1 MRVILLIGCDDLNK
15 KTLIII
21 TIFILTLLGC
31 TRGEALGTDT
41 LIDEDFNNLRLEDLT
56 EYKIDVELD
65 EKNKSYTGWQYTSF
79 TNTTDVAL
87 GEIYFHLYPNAFRS
101 LEEAPIMLTQE
112 FTDPLRYDNGFIDIL
127 EVSIGDRKH
136 DLFYEVMGQDNTILK
151 VSLDSKLEVGEKVE
165 LFLGYDAK
173 LPNVKERYGYGQRTM
188 NFGNWY
194 PILCVYDE
202 DGWNLEP
209 YYNIGDP
216 FYSDVANYKVS
227 IKTSKDMVVASSG
240 NILTET
246 INDDEKTYQIEG
258 KLIRDFAWAASPDFK
273 LKELKAD
280 DTLVKLYY
288 LDEKSTT
295 VRNALNASVDSI
307 RTFNKVFG
315 KYPYGQ
321 YTVVI
326 SEFPSGMEYP
336 TFVLISND
344 YFNNASKD
352 ILDQVIVHE
361 TAHQWWY
368 GLVGN
373 NQVKEAWLDE
383 ALTTYSEIIYSKE
396 IYGEEKARDYYQNNI
411 SSGFEYGKRYLGNKQ
426 VVNRHLK
433 NFDGWNDYSILVYT
447 KGAMFINQIK
457 NNFGE
462 ETLYKILNRY
472 YEENKF
478 YNARTEDFIRICEEV
493 TGSSFNDLVDTW
505 LN

>member
-1 MRVILLIGCDDLNK
+1 MNK
-15 KTLIII
+15 KPLIILA
-21 TIFILTLLGC
+21 IFLLTLLGC

-41 LIDEDFNNLRLEDLT
+41 LIDEDLNNIILEDLT
-56 EYKIDVELD
+56 EYRIDVELD
-65 EKNKSYTGWQYTSF
+65 EKNKTYTGWQYTTF
-79 TNTTDVAL
+79 TNTTGL
-87 GEIYFHLYPNAFRS
+87 PLEEIYFNLYPNAFRD
-101 LEEAPIMLTQE
+101 LEGAPIMLTQE
-112 FTDPLRYDNGFIDIL
+112 FTDPLRYDKGYIDIL
-127 EVSIGDRKH
+127 EVSIDDRNL
-136 DLFYEVMGQDNTILK
+136 DLLYEVVGENNTLLK
-151 VSLDSKLEVGEKVE
+151 VSLDNKLEPGDKIE

-173 LPNVKERYGYGQRTM
+173 LPNVKERFGYGQRAM

-209 YYNIGDP
+209 YYNLGDP

-227 IKTSKDMVVASSG
+227 IKTTKDMVVASSG
-240 NILTET
+240 NIVMEN
-246 INDDEKTYQIEG
+246 IKDGEKTYQIEG
-258 KLIRDFAWAASPDFK
+258 KLIRDFAWAASPEFK
-273 LKELKAD
+273 VKELKAD

-295 VRNALNASVDSI
+295 VKNDLKASVDSI
-307 RTFNKVFG
+307 KTFNKIFG
-315 KYPYGQ
+315 RYPYGQ
-321 YTVVI
+321 YSVVM

-352 ILDQVIVHE
+352 ILEQVIVHE

-383 ALTTYSEIIYSKE
+383 ALTTYSEVIYSKE
-396 IYGEEKARDYYQNNI
+396 VYGEESARDYYQSNI
-411 SSGFEYGKRYLGNKQ
+411 SNGFEYGKRYLGKNQ
-426 VVNRHLK
+426 EVNRHLK
-433 NFDGWNDYSILVYT
+433 DFDGWNDYSILVYT

-457 NNFGE
+457 NNYGE
-462 ETLYKILNRY
+462 ENLYKILNRY
-472 YEENKF
+472 FEENKLH
-478 YNARTEDFIRICEEV
+478 NAATDDFIRVGEEV

>member
-1 MRVILLIGCDDLNK
+1 MNK
-15 KTLIII
+15 KPLIILA
-21 TIFILTLLGC
+21 IFLLTLLGC

-41 LIDEDFNNLRLEDLT
+41 LIDEDLNNIILEDLT
-56 EYKIDVELD
+56 EYRIDVELD
-65 EKNKSYTGWQYTSF
+65 EKNKTYTGWQYTTF
-79 TNTTDVAL
+79 TNTTGL
-87 GEIYFHLYPNAFRS
+87 PLEEIYFNLYPNAFRD
-101 LEEAPIMLTQE
+101 LEGAPIMLTQE
-112 FTDPLRYDNGFIDIL
+112 FTDPLRYDKGYIDIL
-127 EVSIGDRKH
+127 EVSIDDRNL
-136 DLFYEVMGQDNTILK
+136 DLLYEVLGENNTLLK
-151 VSLDSKLEVGEKVE
+151 VSLDNKLEPGDKIE

-173 LPNVKERYGYGQRTM
+173 LPNVKERFGYGQRAM

-209 YYNIGDP
+209 YYNLGDP

-227 IKTSKDMVVASSG
+227 IKTTKDMVVASSG
-240 NILTET
+240 NIVMEN
-246 INDDEKTYQIEG
+246 IKDGEKTYQIEG
-258 KLIRDFAWAASPDFK
+258 KLIRDFAWAASPEFK
-273 LKELKAD
+273 VKELKAD

-295 VRNALNASVDSI
+295 VKNALKASVDSI
-307 RTFNKVFG
+307 KTFNKIFG
-315 KYPYGQ
+315 RYPYGQ
-321 YTVVI
+321 YSVVM

-352 ILDQVIVHE
+352 ILEQVIVHE

-383 ALTTYSEIIYSKE
+383 ALTTYSEVIYSKE
-396 IYGEEKARDYYQNNI
+396 VYGEESARDYYQSNI
-411 SSGFEYGKRYLGNKQ
+411 SNGFEYGKRYLGKNQ
-426 VVNRHLK
+426 EVNRHLK
-433 NFDGWNDYSILVYT
+433 DFDGWNDYSILVYT

-457 NNFGE
+457 NNYGE
-462 ETLYKILNRY
+462 ENLYKILNRY
-472 YEENKF
+472 FEENKF
-478 YNARTEDFIRICEEV
+478 HNAATDDFIRVGEEV

>member
-1 MRVILLIGCDDLNK
+1 MNK
-15 KTLIII
+15 KPLIILA
-21 TIFILTLLGC
+21 IFLLTLLGC

-41 LIDEDFNNLRLEDLT
+41 LIDEDLNNIILGDLT
-56 EYKIDVELD
+56 EYRIDVELD
-65 EKNKSYTGWQYTSF
+65 EKNKTYTGWQYTTF
-79 TNTTDVAL
+79 TNTTGL
-87 GEIYFHLYPNAFRS
+87 PLEEIYFNLYPNAFRD
-101 LEEAPIMLTQE
+101 LEGAPIMLTQE
-112 FTDPLRYDNGFIDIL
+112 FTDPLRYDKGYIDIL
-127 EVSIGDRKH
+127 EVSIDDRNL
-136 DLFYEVMGQDNTILK
+136 DLLYEVVGENNTLLK
-151 VSLDSKLEVGEKVE
+151 VSLDNKLEPGDKIEI
-165 LFLGYDAK
+165 FLGYDAK
-173 LPNVKERYGYGQRTM
+173 LPNVKERFGYGQRAM

-209 YYNIGDP
+209 YYNLGDP

-227 IKTSKDMVVASSG
+227 IKTTKDMVVASSG
-240 NILTET
+240 NIVTEN
-246 INDDEKTYQIEG
+246 IKDGEKTYQIEG
-258 KLIRDFAWAASPDFK
+258 KLIRDFAWAASPEFK
-273 LKELKAD
+273 VKELKAD

-295 VRNALNASVDSI
+295 VKNALKASVDSI
-307 RTFNKVFG
+307 KTFNKIFG
-315 KYPYGQ
+315 RYPYGQ
-321 YTVVI
+321 YSVVM

-352 ILDQVIVHE
+352 ILEQVIVHE

-383 ALTTYSEIIYSKE
+383 ALTTYSEVIYSKE
-396 IYGEEKARDYYQNNI
+396 VYGEESARDYYQSNI
-411 SSGFEYGKRYLGNKQ
+411 SNGFEYGKRYLGKNQ
-426 VVNRHLK
+426 EVNRHLK
-433 NFDGWNDYSILVYT
+433 DFDGWNDYSILVYT

-457 NNFGE
+457 NNYGE
-462 ETLYKILNRY
+462 ENLYKILNRY
-472 YEENKF
+472 FEENKF
-478 YNARTEDFIRICEEV
+478 HNAATDDFIRVGEEV

>member
-1 MRVILLIGCDDLNK
+1 MNK
-15 KTLIII
+15 KPLIILA
-21 TIFILTLLGC
+21 IFLLTLLGC

-41 LIDEDFNNLRLEDLT
+41 LIDEDLNNIILEDLT
-56 EYKIDVELD
+56 EYRIDVELD
-65 EKNKSYTGWQYTSF
+65 EKNKTYTGWQYTTF
-79 TNTTDVAL
+79 TNTTGL
-87 GEIYFHLYPNAFRS
+87 PLEEIYFNLYPNAFRD
-101 LEEAPIMLTQE
+101 LEGAPIMLTQE
-112 FTDPLRYDNGFIDIL
+112 FTDPLRYDKGYIDIL
-127 EVSIGDRKH
+127 EVSIDDRNL
-136 DLFYEVMGQDNTILK
+136 DLLYEVVGENNTLLK
-151 VSLDSKLEVGEKVE
+151 VSLDNKLEPGDKIE

-173 LPNVKERYGYGQRTM
+173 LPNVKERFGYGQRAM

-209 YYNIGDP
+209 YYNLGDP

-227 IKTSKDMVVASSG
+227 IKTTKDMVVASSG
-240 NILTET
+240 NIVMEN
-246 INDDEKTYQIEG
+246 IKDGEKTYQIEG
-258 KLIRDFAWAASPDFK
+258 KLIRDFAWAASPEFK
-273 LKELKAD
+273 VKELKAD

-295 VRNALNASVDSI
+295 VKNALKASVDSI
-307 RTFNKVFG
+307 KTFNKIFG
-315 KYPYGQ
+315 RYPYGQ
-321 YTVVI
+321 YSVVM

-352 ILDQVIVHE
+352 ILEQVIVHE

-383 ALTTYSEIIYSKE
+383 ALTTYSEVIYSKE
-396 IYGEEKARDYYQNNI
+396 VYGEESARDYYQSNI
-411 SSGFEYGKRYLGNKQ
+411 SNGFEYGKRYLGKNQ
-426 VVNRHLK
+426 EVNRHLK
-433 NFDGWNDYSILVYT
+433 DFDGWNDYSILVYT

-457 NNFGE
+457 NNYGE
-462 ETLYKILNRY
+462 ENLYKILNRY
-472 YEENKF
+472 FEENKF
-478 YNARTEDFIRICEEV
+478 HNAATDDFIRVGEEV

>member
-1 MRVILLIGCDDLNK
+1 MNK
-15 KTLIII
+15 KPLIILA
-21 TIFILTLLGC
+21 IFLLTLLGC

-41 LIDEDFNNLRLEDLT
+41 LIDEDLNNIILGDLT
-56 EYKIDVELD
+56 EYRIDVELD
-65 EKNKSYTGWQYTSF
+65 EKNKTYTGWQYTTF
-79 TNTTDVAL
+79 TNTTGL
-87 GEIYFHLYPNAFRS
+87 PLEEIYFNLYPNAFRD
-101 LEEAPIMLTQE
+101 LEGAPIMLTQE
-112 FTDPLRYDNGFIDIL
+112 FTDPLRYDKGYIDIL
-127 EVSIGDRKH
+127 EVSIDDRNL
-136 DLFYEVMGQDNTILK
+136 DLLYEVVGENNTLLK
-151 VSLDSKLEVGEKVE
+151 VSLDNKLEPGDKIEI
-165 LFLGYDAK
+165 FLGYDAK
-173 LPNVKERYGYGQRTM
+173 LPNVKERFGYGQRAM

-209 YYNIGDP
+209 YYNLGDP

-227 IKTSKDMVVASSG
+227 IKTTKDMVVASSG
-240 NILTET
+240 NIVTEN
-246 INDDEKTYQIEG
+246 IKDGKKIYQIEG
-258 KLIRDFAWAASPDFK
+258 KLIRDFAWAASPEFK
-273 LKELKAD
+273 VKELKAD

-295 VRNALNASVDSI
+295 VKNALKASVDSI
-307 RTFNKVFG
+307 KTFNKIFG
-315 KYPYGQ
+315 RYPYGQ
-321 YTVVI
+321 YSVVM

-352 ILDQVIVHE
+352 ILEQVIVHE

-383 ALTTYSEIIYSKE
+383 ALTTYSEVIYSKE
-396 IYGEEKARDYYQNNI
+396 VYGEESARDYYQSNI
-411 SSGFEYGKRYLGNKQ
+411 SNGFEYGKRYLGKNQ
-426 VVNRHLK
+426 EVNRHLK
-433 NFDGWNDYSILVYT
+433 DFDGWNDYSILVYT

-457 NNFGE
+457 NNYGE
-462 ETLYKILNRY
+462 ENLYKILNRY
-472 YEENKF
+472 FEENKF
-478 YNARTEDFIRICEEV
+478 HNAATDDFIRVGEEV